1 MQGPQTIALPPN
13 DATLLSRVLEPDKP
27 LLSAAAAESILAL
40 DFPPAER
47 DRLKELANKARSGD
61 LSPGE
66 QQEIDSYGRV
76 GSLLSILKSK
86 ARKTL
91 TTTRRLPNLTDS
103 G

>member
-1 MQGPQTIALPPN
+1 MPPPQTIAPHLN
-13 DATLLSRVLEPDKP
+13 EATLLSRVLEPDKP

-47 DRLKELANKARSGD
+47 DRLKELAGKARAGD
-61 LSPGE
+61 LSLAE

-91 TTTRRLPNLTDS
+91 VATRRAPKPH
-103 G
+103 